1 MMVTRIMSRFSTVLI
16 YAAGIAL
23 CVFAAWYNAPARL
36 GKRGEER
43 VTLHLQNELPENA
56 LILNDIYLPL
66 ADGST
71 TQIDHIVILESGIFV
86 IETKTYS
93 GWIFGRA
100 NDLKW
105 TQTIYRKK
113 STFQNPIRQNA
124 LHINTLAK
132 TLGLSHELLT
142 GVVVFAGDCEFKTE
156 MPPTSAPS
164 PRTPGQ
170 HCRATDNNRNL
181 RFTNPPEN
189 CYTGKQEQGS
199 PCQPMLRSE
208 CCDEKLLAGLP
219 MHHSR
224 KAVICEWEHCRRLLP
239 LGGEL
244 SLNIKLHGGDVKINL
259 AGREM

>member
-1 MMVTRIMSRFSTVLI
+1 MVTRIMSRFSTVLI
-16 YAAGIAL
+16 YASGIAL

-105 TQTIYRKK
+105 TQTIYQKK

-156 MPPTSAPS
+156 MPPGVVFARDAASYISSFTQPKIPALRIPEIAAAITAWQSTVTDTQRTSHVS
-164 PRTPGQ
+164 
-170 HCRATDNNRNL
+170 NL
-181 RFTNPPEN
+181 KKRHE
-189 CYTGKQEQGS
+189 S
-199 PCQPMLRSE
+199 
-208 CCDEKLLAGLP
+208 
-219 MHHSR
+219 H
-224 KAVICEWEHCRRLLP
+224 
-239 LGGEL
+239 
-244 SLNIKLHGGDVKINL
+244 
-259 AGREM
+259 